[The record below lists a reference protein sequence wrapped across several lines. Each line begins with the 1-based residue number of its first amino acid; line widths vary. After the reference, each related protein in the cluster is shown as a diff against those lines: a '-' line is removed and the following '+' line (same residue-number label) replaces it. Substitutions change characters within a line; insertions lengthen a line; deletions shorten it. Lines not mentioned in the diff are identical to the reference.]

1 MDPIFV
7 PKRRAAGW
15 YLRCDLGPRGVA
27 TRGLPRGAW
36 EVPAGEAL
44 GASPPQHVR
53 SMCLLLPQSLGGA
66 EVPLGLA
73 RLASG
78 GGASMGAGRDGQL
91 GRGPPSGVGT
101 IRSGTNLGM
110 GCGGHPGKGP
120 PSGVGTIRGG
130 NQFRAR
136 DAVGIGCEP
145 CGGGRSKE
153 GSLVRAGV
161 AQARDG
167 RERVWAVRS
176 EPGGSELAG
185 RWRARLIRVGI
196 RVQREKPNEKRERKS
211 KQGRTCTNL

>member
-1 MDPIFV
+1 LGGASGSCPGELDPIFV

-78 GGASMGAGRDGQL
+78 VGASMGAGRDEQL
-91 GRGPPSGVGT
+91 R
-101 IRSGTNLGM
+101 R
-110 GCGGHPGKGP
+110 GP

-130 NQFRAR
+130 DQSGHGMRWASGERA
-136 DAVGIGCEP
+136 AFWSGYHQGWEP
-145 CGGGRSKE
+145 ILGTGCGGHR
-153 GSLVRAGV
+153 VRAMWWLRTQRGI
-161 AQARDG
+161 AGPGRGCTGPGWERAGLG
-167 RERVWAVRS
+167 RE
-176 EPGGSELAG
+176 
-185 RWRARLIRVGI
+185 
-196 RVQREKPNEKRERKS
+196 K
-211 KQGRTCTNL
+211 